1 MQIPNST
8 GGIPPG
14 YIPTTGGNGDD
25 ATGGIPPRAEMINLT
40 PQEQLRFSSLL
51 SRASDSGPGH
61 AALFATGRGD
71 GGGGDPGAI
80 TGQFGNIA
88 PNEMSTDIYAVMA
101 LFQRLSQE
109 MRNANREVRTNEM
122 QAQVSALKNAADE
135 MRNAANLRFAAAI
148 VQGAFQIAGGAMQ
161 IAQSSQALGNQMKS
175 ASLERQASVDMNASK
190 LETNAAAKQGLR
202 NSAAMLTE
210 QSKHAGALGTH
221 QQTMAGANSQIMS
234 GVGGMIA
241 AGFNLGADHADA
253 RRAELDAD
261 AKIHETGVQQA
272 NEMMQQMMDVIRDIR
287 DKLGSIEQSRLET
300 SRGIAR
306 NI

>member
-14 YIPTTGGNGDD
+14 YIPSAGGNGDE
-25 ATGGIPPRAEMINLT
+25 TPSGGIPPRAEMLNLT

-51 SRASDSGPGH
+51 SRASDGGVGH
-61 AALFATGRGD
+61 AALFTTGRGD
-71 GGGGDPGAI
+71 GGGDPGAI
-80 TGQFGNIA
+80 AGQFGNIA

-122 QAQVSALKNAADE
+122 QAQVSALQNAADE
-135 MRNAANLRFAAAI
+135 MRNAANLRFAGAI

-175 ASLERQASVDMNASK
+175 ASLERQAGVDMNASK

-221 QQTMAGANSQIMS
+221 QQTMAGANAQIMS